1 MSNHHSRSQEI
12 LEVALSLAE
21 DHGIASVT
29 TVALARRIGF
39 TEAALY
45 RYYPGKTAILAAA
58 LQHLAERLFATMLI
72 ELAPADAG
80 DLAGIEGQL
89 TRHIRRF
96 TSRRGLLLE
105 LMMYAASSRAE
116 PLLQAGDAALQEYS
130 QRMTVFFAQAAALL
144 PDLRAVDAEALARL
158 WVCQLLGGFARCQ
171 LGREPWIPE
180 QLPGFTAF
188 IAQLF
193 RHEPGPPLDA

>member
-1 MSNHHSRSQEI
+1 MLEGMSNHRSRSQEI
-12 LEVALSLAE
+12 LEVAVSLAE
-21 DHGIASVT
+21 DHGIAGVT

-80 DLAGIEGQL
+80 DIAGTEGQL
-89 TRHIRRF
+89 TRHIHRF

-105 LMMYAASSRAE
+105 LLMHAASSRAE
-116 PLLQAGDAALQEYS
+116 PLLQAGDAVLQEYS
-130 QRMTVFFAQAAALL
+130 QRVTVFFSQTATVV
-144 PDLRAVDAEALARL
+144 PDLRAIDPEALARL
-158 WVCQLLGGFARCQ
+158 R
-171 LGREPWIPE
+171 P
-180 QLPGFTAF
+180 
-188 IAQLF
+188 
-193 RHEPGPPLDA
+193 